1 MLSSRDEGHQRLQQ
15 LADSLAMVLSGTSL
29 AGKEMLA
36 ETAQKQRR
44 DWDDLVTNMINTK
57 SRLET
62 TVALWTTFADARDK
76 MSRWLDHSETQLTE
90 ATQSAAGSTLAERHS
105 HAEKLR
111 VRYSL
116 FLLLR
121 LKLFDR
127 VLK

>member
-1 MLSSRDEGHQRLQQ
+1 ML
-15 LADSLAMVLSGTSL
+15 T
-29 AGKEMLA
+29 

-44 DWDDLVTNMINTK
+44 DWDDLVADMMNTK

-90 ATQSAAGSTLAERHS
+90 ATQSAAVSTLAERHTY
-105 HAEKLR
+105 AEKLR
-111 VRYSL
+111 VCYLL

-121 LKLFDR
+121 LKLFDHCLR
-127 VLK
+127 VQK